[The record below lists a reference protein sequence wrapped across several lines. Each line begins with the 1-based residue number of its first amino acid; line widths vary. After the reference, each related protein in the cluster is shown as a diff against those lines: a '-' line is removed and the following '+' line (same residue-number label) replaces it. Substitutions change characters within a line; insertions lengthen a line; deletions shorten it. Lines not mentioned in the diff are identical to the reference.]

1 MPLTPPPEVTAVL
14 AEFDARTDTFEVM
27 DVQHAVD
34 KAVPDWKA
42 LAPDAQQA
50 AWAEW
55 AAFDFSTHEA
65 SDGGPW
71 KTYFQP
77 MMTVGEGDGMRCRPD
92 LRRADAAVIE
102 YWSAR
107 AHDAKHPV
115 LKARYADLVWDTT
128 KCVTKGKPGIEF
140 ARLAIDN
147 YVAAAKLDDGS
158 SWGDTHESVGRA
170 LTLALS
176 VKDKVRIEQAVNA
189 TIDYVDRTASDD
201 KLGTYCYLFDNLL
214 PPDKGPELSEDLER
228 SIVERMEK
236 KFAEMTTP
244 GGQWDVDPHSPQS
257 IGLRLAA
264 YYQRKN
270 RPEDRV
276 RILRA
281 IGQAFERRAK
291 MGDAMTGV
299 MFLETAR
306 ETYAQAGLKEE
317 AERVQFDAQKVAPDA
332 VKQLVPMTVK
342 HEVKKEDVD
351 KFCAMLTEG
360 GSMEVAL
367 SRLAV
372 SFVPD
377 QQDLADEVAERAK
390 KFPLQALF
398 TPKIIDES
406 HIKADIG
413 DESGDPDGKMVHET
427 SRHIQF
433 SAPWIGWGFDH
444 LFANGLTAAHIVDFV
459 RLSPLFTEDRIPL
472 IRRAVEAHI
481 LGDFIQTV
489 HVLVPQ
495 IERAVVN
502 IARHAGK
509 STVKP
514 FQSGK
519 GVMQSKNLQDALERD
534 EAVKV
539 ILGENLRMYLLSTLA
554 HNKGLNIRNEV
565 CHGLWT
571 TDQFTKTASER
582 VLHILLSVSMLRAK
596 SKPAA
601 AT

>member
-77 MMTVGEGDGMRCRPD
+77 MMTVGDGDGMRCRPD

-128 KCVTKGKPGIEF
+128 KFVTKGKPGIEF
-140 ARLAIDN
+140 AQLAIDN

-176 VKDKVRIEQAVNA
+176 VKDKVRIEQAVGA

-214 PPDKGPELSEDLER
+214 PPDKGPGLSEDLER

-317 AERVQFDAQKVAPDA
+317 AERVQFDAQKLAPDA
-332 VKQLVPMTVK
+332 VKQLLPMTVK

-360 GSMEVAL
+360 GNMEVAL

-372 SFVPD
+372 NFVPD

-444 LFANGLTAAHIVDFV
+444 LFANGLTAAHVVDFV

-481 LGDFIQTV
+481 LGDFIQSI

-502 IARHAGK
+502 IAHHAGK
-509 STVKP
+509 PTVKP

-534 EAVKV
+534 EDVKR

-571 TDQFTKTASER
+571 TGQFSKTASER

-596 SKPAA
+596 PKPAA